1 LRPSPTRIRR
11 LAIVLFGVAGVALL
25 PWTVWLSSSLPPHH
39 LTENWDLAW
48 SGFDSVLA
56 LSFLLTAF
64 AAWHRHSSLPPAASA
79 TGALLVADAWFDIVL
94 ESRSNDLELAIIE
107 AVLAELPLA
116 LVCFWVAYVTSRADR
131 RALDQA

>member
-1 LRPSPTRIRR
+1 LRPSLTRVRG

-48 SGFDSVLA
+48 SGFDTVLA

-64 AAWHRHSSLPPAASA
+64 GAWHGRSWLPAAAAA
-79 TGALLVADAWFDIVL
+79 TGALLVADAWFDVVL
-94 ESRSNDLELAIIE
+94 ESRSNDFELAVVE

-131 RALDQA
+131 RALDPA

>member
-1 LRPSPTRIRR
+1 MRPSLTRVRG

-48 SGFDSVLA
+48 SGFDTVLA

-64 AAWHRHSSLPPAASA
+64 GAWHRHSWLSAAAAA

-94 ESRSNDLELAIIE
+94 ESRSDDRWVAIIE
-107 AVLAELPLA
+107 AFAAELPIA
-116 LVCFWVAYVTSRADR
+116 AVCFVVAFITSRASRRELDR
-131 RALDQA
+131 A